1 MQPGGAAL
9 VSVAN
14 KRHACKR
21 DELRNHE
28 RKLPEEPSI
37 ACVRVCVLVS
47 ACMRARVCA
56 CLYQRAC
63 VSERVRARVLC
74 WGTSAAA
81 AERIGVRV
89 LAEPAANVG

>member
-47 ACMRARVCA
+47 ACMRARVRA

-63 VSERVRARVLC
+63 VSERVRACYVG
-74 WGTSAAA
+74 GTSAPA

-89 LAEPAANVG
+89 LAEPAPNVG